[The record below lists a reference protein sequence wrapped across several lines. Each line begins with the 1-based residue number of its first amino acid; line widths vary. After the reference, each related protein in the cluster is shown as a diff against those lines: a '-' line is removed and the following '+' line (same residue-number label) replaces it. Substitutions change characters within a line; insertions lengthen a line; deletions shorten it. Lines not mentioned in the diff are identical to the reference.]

1 MIARVHS
8 LPSRRDRRAT
18 TTRGARKPNLVSMNQ
33 RPILRTIPI
42 PLVIGCVL
50 FVGVLGYVVGTS
62 LSRREIATFLL
73 HPPRLG
79 GLTLPGLPDTV
90 TIDTAD
96 PDLWQYVDLDYGR
109 SLIPPD
115 TAGWDL
121 ALRRYQIRARG
132 AMSAT
137 GSAPFDSAGE
147 PETVVDSNGA
157 VTIGKWYRYGMAS
170 HLLEPKGLVYFIRT
184 DEQRIA
190 KLEILSYYC
199 PGPIPGCL
207 TFRYA
212 PATGPVSR
220 SE

>member
-8 LPSRRDRRAT
+8 LPSRRDRRAP

-33 RPILRTIPI
+33 RPTLRTIPI

-50 FVGVLGYVVGTS
+50 FVGVLGYVVGAS

-73 HPPRLG
+73 HPPRRG
-79 GLTLPGLPDTV
+79 GLTLSGLPDTV
-90 TIDTAD
+90 TIDTTD
-96 PDLWQYVDLDYGR
+96 PELWRYVDLDNGR
-109 SLIPPD
+109 SLTPPD
-115 TAGWDL
+115 TAAWDL

-137 GSAPFDSAGE
+137 DSVPFDSAGE
-147 PETVVDSNGA
+147 PETIMDSNGA
-157 VTIGKWYRYGMAS
+157 ATIGKWYRYGMLS
-170 HLLEPKGLVYFIRT
+170 HLLEPRGLVYFIRT

-199 PGPIPGCL
+199 PGPIAGCL

-212 PATGPVSR
+212 PAAAPVPRSR
-220 SE
+220 

>member
-1 MIARVHS
+1 MMTWVHS
-8 LPSRRDRRAT
+8 LPSRRARRAAT
-18 TTRGARKPNLVSMNQ
+18 ARGTRKPNLVSMNQ
-33 RPILRTIPI
+33 RQILRAVPV

-50 FVGVLGYVVGTS
+50 FVGVLGYVVVTS

-79 GLTLPGLPDTV
+79 GLTLSVLPDTV
-90 TIDTAD
+90 TIDTVD
-96 PDLWQYVDLDYGR
+96 PESWRYVDLDNGR
-109 SLIPPD
+109 FLTPPD
-115 TAGWDL
+115 TAAWDL

-132 AMSAT
+132 AMAAT
-137 GSAPFDSAGE
+137 GSVAFDSAGE
-147 PETVVDSNGA
+147 PETTLESTGGA
-157 VTIGKWYRYGMAS
+157 TIDKWYRYSMLS
-170 HLLEPKGLVYFIRT
+170 HLLEPRGLVYFIRT

-212 PATGPVSR
+212 PAATPVPRSR
-220 SE
+220 